1 MFTGKLKSGIRLTAQ
16 SGCQILWV
24 CSSFFGFYIFLVI
37 DIFVIYNLTALSGVL
52 EVKKNGKKIC
62 YVDW

>member
-24 CSSFFGFYIFLVI
+24 FFFFGFYIFLVI

>member
-1 MFTGKLKSGIRLTAQ
+1 MLNFMGLF
-16 SGCQILWV
+16 C
-24 CSSFFGFYIFLVI
+24 FFGFYIFLVI

>member
-1 MFTGKLKSGIRLTAQ
+1 MSNFMGLFF
-16 SGCQILWV
+16 
-24 CSSFFGFYIFLVI
+24 FFGFYIFLVI

-62 YVDW
+62 YVDR

>member
-1 MFTGKLKSGIRLTAQ
+1 MFTGKLKSGK
-16 SGCQILWV
+16 ILWV

>member
-1 MFTGKLKSGIRLTAQ
+1 MFTGKLRSGKRLPAQ
-16 SGCQILWV
+16 SGCRILWV
-24 CSSFFGFYIFLVI
+24 CSFFGFYIFLVI

>member
-16 SGCQILWV
+16 SGFQILWV
-24 CSSFFGFYIFLVI
+24 CSFFFGFYIFLVI

>member
-1 MFTGKLKSGIRLTAQ
+1 MFTGKLRSGIRLPAQ
-16 SGCQILWV
+16 SECRILWV
-24 CSSFFGFYIFLVI
+24 CSFFFGFYIFLVI